1 MFDKIKILTFAKGNF
16 IESQNKLKKHLDSI
30 GIKTKNI

>member
-30 GIKTKNI
+30 TKT